1 MSKIRADKI
10 EYQDANFVVTVAQ
23 TQDVSRANEEIAQ
36 EELVQNRMQS
46 LIEEANKNA
55 QEIIQN
61 AQIKAQEILDNAQK
75 QADEI
80 LSNVQVESEQS
91 AQEIIQNAQEEI
103 ENKRIEQAKIGYE
116 EGHKDGQEKIQEEL
130 EEKIKAVDD
139 FCLVQFELKNKIL
152 KSLKNDIIGII
163 SRVSKKV
170 IQKELDF
177 ETLENVIK
185 KTIFLLEKKENINVI
200 LSEKY
205 ANLFLEIQNKSLGED
220 KEFSLNELKN
230 YENFNISCNPKI
242 AEDTIIVENLK
253 ERFDA
258 SINSQI
264 DVIVNEI
271 YESFKNEELDLVSE
285 ELKNE
290 VE

>member
-1 MSKIRADKI
+1 M
-10 EYQDANFVVTVAQ
+10 
-23 TQDVSRANEEIAQ
+23 
-36 EELVQNRMQS
+36 
-46 LIEEANKNA
+46 
-55 QEIIQN
+55 
-61 AQIKAQEILDNAQK
+61 
-75 QADEI
+75 
-80 LSNVQVESEQS
+80 
-91 AQEIIQNAQEEI
+91 
-103 ENKRIEQAKIGYE
+103 
-116 EGHKDGQEKIQEEL
+116 
-130 EEKIKAVDD
+130 
-139 FCLVQFELKNKIL
+139 
-152 KSLKNDIIGII
+152 KNDIIGII

-242 AEDTIIVENLK
+242 AEDTIIVEK
-253 ERFDA
+253 
-258 SINSQI
+258 
-264 DVIVNEI
+264 
-271 YESFKNEELDLVSE
+271 
-285 ELKNE
+285 LKNE